1 MKTRVDKRMT
11 RILFAVA
18 AAAAFLMAFGAR
30 TAQAAPIAVK
40 SVNYNL
46 TSEEPLVDPEKTE
59 NDVKVKITG
68 LLTTD
73 TEGVKIDTS
82 NEFLEYWDSTYKQL
96 NGVGTGSNMVFPL
109 KQYYFCAGTE
119 LKPGYDWADEVK
131 ALPHMKETP
140 VAQLKTFQVFVNGE
154 VCDKAIICYNSAYNL
169 IRVSFPIGNDL
180 SKAKGELT
188 ENTFTYDGKV
198 KDPEVKSLTLGTLEP
213 DEDEYRLRYE
223 DADGKKVWPIDAGTY
238 YAAIT
243 GKGMYSGKV
252 RLPFTINKAPNE
264 LEIKARTA
272 TVKYSAVS
280 LKKQTVQTNLVMT
293 TSTPCDH
300 IINLAKK
307 YDIPLYIKET
317 GSDIRDDWNFA
328 YNHARTPWVTIAH
341 QDDLYDP
348 HYVEELLAKIRVVP
362 DAVAFVTDYIPIKH
376 GVVGERDINSKIRH
390 FLRTPLKSTALSR
403 SKFWKRAV
411 ISLGNS
417 ICCPSVSYNKAVLG
431 DSFFTSDLADLLQGS
446 RRGHQHGVD
455 QQPYSGTGRHGYV
468 PKVLAQMDDQNPDAF
483 L

>member
-280 LKKQTVQTNLVMT
+280 LKKQTVTALKLMTFVKKGQGTLKYKLVSAKKGKRSAKKFFSMSSKT
-293 TSTPCDH
+293 GKLTVKKG
-300 IINLAKK
+300 LAKGTYK
-307 YDIPLYIKET
+307 VK
-317 GSDIRDDWNFA
+317 
-328 YNHARTPWVTIAH
+328 VT
-341 QDDLYDP
+341 
-348 HYVEELLAKIRVVP
+348 V
-362 DAVAFVTDYIPIKH
+362 
-376 GVVGERDINSKIRH
+376 
-390 FLRTPLKSTALSR
+390 TAL
-403 SKFWKRAV
+403 
-411 ISLGNS
+411 
-417 ICCPSVSYNKAVLG
+417 G
-431 DSFFTSDLADLLQGS
+431 DENYAESAAKT
-446 RRGHQHGVD
+446 V
-455 QQPYSGTGRHGYV
+455 TC
-468 PKVLAQMDDQNPDAF
+468 KVKVK
-483 L
+483 